1 MVADRADWTAMRAAG
16 TADRVVGVLAA
27 IAGGDGSGRTAQP
40 KTRGQLVGHRV
51 FWTLFAVATLVLWLD
66 EHRAGHLVRVA
77 VPLRLL
83 LSPLLLGVL
92 WFVVLYWREP
102 IRRRLRWLPL
112 PPPVNYLL
120 AGVPLVLLAVCCAT
134 GFGLVDDGD
143 ARLNV
148 AREAGPWLALLIAV
162 WFARRHYALS
172 PPSVFWLFGVLGAV
186 PAQDFALPVALWHHH
201 WLTAVL
207 LFVYA
212 VPVYGGALALVLH
225 VMPPEQLP
233 DGKAGL
239 DWRAVLLAAAAMAVA
254 FTGVAWT
261 WTHLVDVLAS

>member
-1 MVADRADWTAMRAAG
+1 MRAAG
-16 TADRVVGVLAA
+16 TAGRVVGVFSA
-27 IAGGDGSGRTAQP
+27 IAGGDGSGRSAQP
-40 KTRGQLVGHRV
+40 KTRGQLVGHRA
-51 FWTLFAVATLVLWLD
+51 FWTLFAFATLVLWLD
-66 EHRAGHLVRVA
+66 EDQVGHLDRVA

-134 GFGLVDDGD
+134 GFGLVDEGD

-148 AREAGPWLALLIAV
+148 AREAGPWLALLVAV

-172 PPSVFWLFGVLGAV
+172 PPAVFWLFGVLGAV
-186 PAQDFALPVALWHHH
+186 PAQGFALPVALWHHH

-212 VPVYGGALALVLH
+212 VLVYGGVLALVLR

-233 DGKAGL
+233 GGKARL
-239 DWRAVLLAAAAMAVA
+239 DRVGVLLAAATMAVA
-254 FTGVAWT
+254 FSGVAWA
-261 WTHLVDVLAS
+261 WRHLVDLLAS